1 MTTTFT
7 PNLMT
12 TNVNASVNFYRD
24 RLGFSLMMGLPFESQ
39 QPVEALSDDIP
50 LQFAMLNKDGAMLM
64 IQHQQS
70 LAEECKLFSNLSV
83 AASGTFYLEVNNI
96 DELTVAPGD
105 DIEIVLPERVTF
117 YGMREI
123 WIRDNNGYVITL
135 AQKTK

>member
-12 TNVNASVNFYRD
+12 NNVNASVNFYRD

-39 QPVEALSDDIP
+39 QPVEVLSDDVP
-50 LQFAMLNKDGAMLM
+50 LQFAMLNKDDAMLM

-70 LAEECKLFSNLSV
+70 LTDECKLFSSMSV
-83 AASGTFYLEVNNI
+83 AASGTFYLEVDNI
-96 DELTVAPGD
+96 DELIAGLGD
-105 DIEIVLPERVTF
+105 DIEIALAERITF
-117 YGMREI
+117 YGMREL

-135 AQKTK
+135 AQKH